1 MRRRFWKRK
10 QEPEAVEPPEDESS
24 VVKSSENNS
33 VRLLEGSGSA
43 NNDFRPMNSE
53 FRPVNSGIRPPRNDF
68 PGSDE
73 YNNRQK
79 RELM

>member
-10 QEPEAVEPPEDESS
+10 PEPEAVEPPEDESS

-43 NNDFRPMNSE
+43 NNDFRAMNSE

-68 PGSDE
+68 PGSD
-73 YNNRQK
+73 
-79 RELM
+79 

>member
-10 QEPEAVEPPEDESS
+10 QEPEAVEPPEDGSS
-24 VVKSSENNS
+24 VGKSSENNS
-33 VRLLEGSGSA
+33 VRLLKGSGSA

-68 PGSDE
+68 PGFD
-73 YNNRQK
+73 
-79 RELM
+79 